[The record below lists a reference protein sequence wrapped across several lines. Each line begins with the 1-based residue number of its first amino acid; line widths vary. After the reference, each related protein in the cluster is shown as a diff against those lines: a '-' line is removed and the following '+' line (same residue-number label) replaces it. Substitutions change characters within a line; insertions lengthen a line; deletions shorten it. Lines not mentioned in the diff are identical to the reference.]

1 MSLDGLHHRLAAF
14 RRRLATVRRP
24 EYTGENRCWPCTA
37 VNAVVVVVLA
47 AGLGLYSRLLALPVL
62 AGGAA
67 LVYLRGYVVPGTPSV
82 APRLV
87 APLPFD
93 FGHDVPDG
101 PADGV
106 QSESLGGE
114 ADPEELMGALV
125 DRGVLEPRGDDLF
138 LDEAFR
144 AAWTDRMADLRTAD
158 DDELADRA
166 AAAAER
172 AAVAAERA
180 AAAADRAAAAD
191 VDGHVHGDTV
201 LLAGGRDVWLRR
213 PVAIAETAAVETLAG
228 WDVPERLRAPA
239 AEPLRTFLQTCPVCA
254 GPVRETTLRNCCGGP
269 GTTLGH
275 PERAA
280 LACADCSATVFVF
293 DDPDDAD
300 DVETASDADSTEK
313 ADDAP
318 SE

>member
-1 MSLDGLHHRLAAF
+1 MSFDGLHRCLAAF
-14 RRRLATVRRP
+14 RRRLETVRRP
-24 EYTGENRCWPCTA
+24 EYTGANRCWPCTA

-47 AGLGLYSRLLALPVL
+47 AGLGFYSRLLAVPVL
-62 AGGAA
+62 AGGTA

-93 FGHDVPDG
+93 VGHDPPDDSPDG
-101 PADGV
+101 TV
-106 QSESLGGE
+106 SEGLGRE
-114 ADPEELMGALV
+114 VDPEELMTTLV
-125 DRGVLEPRGDDLF
+125 ERGVLEPRDGELF

-166 AAAAER
+166 AAAAD
-172 AAVAAERA
+172 RA
-180 AAAADRAAAAD
+180 AAAAESPTTAASGTI
-191 VDGHVHGDTV
+191 DGRVHGDTV

-213 PVAIAETAAVETLAG
+213 PVAIAETAAVETLAE
-228 WDVPERLRAPA
+228 WDLPERLRAPA
-239 AEPLRTFLQTCPVCA
+239 AEPLRTFVRTCPVCA

-293 DDPDDAD
+293 DDPGDTDDA
-300 DVETASDADSTEK
+300 EDADG
-313 ADDAP
+313 P
-318 SE
+318 V